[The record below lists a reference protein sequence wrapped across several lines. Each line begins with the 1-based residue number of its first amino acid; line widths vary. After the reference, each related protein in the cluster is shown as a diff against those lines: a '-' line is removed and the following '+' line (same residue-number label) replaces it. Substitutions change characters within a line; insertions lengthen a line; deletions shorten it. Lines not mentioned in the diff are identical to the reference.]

1 MKISK
6 KNILIGII
14 VCIILFIIIASI
26 YFYINNKKTDKKY
39 QLLTLTFLS
48 VYNDLTEYQSQY
60 LLLQINLIELNDNI
74 SIYWHDSIFKDKH
87 NNDINQAISDYKK
100 DFESKIDETK
110 DQYNKFVKIYK
121 KIRTNECE
129 NDECENIQS
138 KSYKLK
144 KAVTK
149 YYDLIIFPSG
159 NYNNFVDNSS
169 DYYDESQSE
178 YDDLED
184 MSEDFFEKYVES

>member
-26 YFYINNKKTDKKY
+26 YFYINNKKTDKK
-39 QLLTLTFLS
+39 LNNSNF
-48 VYNDLTEYQSQY
+48 YNDLTEYQSQY